1 MSTHAPIGPD
11 PMPLREALRGL
22 RHVLRKG
29 GQTFADTVSTDG
41 MPKPAAT
48 LANAVMREAKDI
60 LRGIDTVTSG
70 FAKTVLG
77 GDSTGTVHLADLWQS
92 KDADAQFG
100 QAVYVALRS
109 VLGQLG
115 APDVFISEAAARSVY
130 LLTAR
135 RAEDNPETL
144 AANLTLDLLSAR
156 VLRGATALQAARVPA
171 AAIEPIAVFAVMLW
185 LQSHRSDAENQ
196 AALDAATDLAIAIAD
211 DIASACGDRNVAQ
224 IAALYEKYAPHV

>member
-1 MSTHAPIGPD
+1 
-11 PMPLREALRGL
+11 MPLREALRGL

-48 LANAVMREAKDI
+48 LANAVLREAGGI
-60 LRGIDTVTSG
+60 LRSLDTVTSG
-70 FAKTVLG
+70 FAKSVLG
-77 GDSTGTVHLADLWQS
+77 GDSTGAVHLADLSQS
-92 KDADAQFG
+92 KGADARFA

-130 LLTAR
+130 LQTAR
-135 RAEDNPETL
+135 RAEDNPALL

-156 VLRGATALQAARVPA
+156 VLRGTTAHQAARIPA
-171 AAIEPIAVFAVMLW
+171 AAIEPVAVFAVMLW
-185 LQSHRSDAENQ
+185 LQSHRSDTENA
-196 AALDAATDLAIAIAD
+196 AALDAASDLAIAIAE
-211 DIASACGDRNVAQ
+211 DIARACADRNADR
-224 IAALYEKYAPHV
+224 IAELYEKYAPHV